1 MSYLE
6 REYIPPS
13 GPIMPFGSA
22 GVVGAMAA
30 LLGLVGL
37 LLPTTLTES
46 IAFQMYLDTMIASA
60 VPPFGWA
67 AKIVTGLLLA
77 VAGGL
82 LGYGLARLFGV
93 RSGGGSIAQ
102 LLARLRGIG
111 AQDDDDAPVLRS
123 ADRHPDAPAR
133 RPFSVAT
140 DIPARPA
147 EASEWD
153 QYWQN
158 SPSDAPDDDGELLLT
173 SNFADVQPAPQPAY
187 HSMPA
192 SEAEPYIPAPFAS
205 PPYVEESFDEDV
217 FAPLM
222 PAPMSADAASA
233 FAHDAPVDSAIIA
246 PAPHVAAPQSEAV
259 DLSVARLD
267 ELLARLEA
275 GLASRSGVSTAT
287 TLAAASPA
295 KLSPDALDDAPAG
308 TPPLPQDSTVAKERE
323 LLFPQDPALAAALAT
338 LRRMNQHVG

>member
-13 GPIMPFGSA
+13 GPIMPFGGA
-22 GVVGAMAA
+22 GVAGAMAA
-30 LLGLVGL
+30 LLGLVGF

-67 AKIVTGLLLA
+67 AKVVTGLLLA
-77 VAGGL
+77 LVGGL

-93 RSGGGSIAQ
+93 RSGGGGLAQ
-102 LLARLRGIG
+102 FLARLRGIG

-133 RPFSVAT
+133 RPFSAVT

-147 EASEWD
+147 VASEWD
-153 QYWQN
+153 QYWQD
-158 SPSDAPDDDGELLLT
+158 SPDDAPDGDGELLLT
-173 SNFADVQPAPQPAY
+173 SNFVDDQPATKPAY
-187 HSMPA
+187 HPMPA
-192 SEAEPYIPAPFAS
+192 SEAETAAAAPFAS
-205 PPYVEESFDEDV
+205 VPYVEESFDEDV
-217 FAPLM
+217 YAPAM
-222 PAPMSADAASA
+222 PAPMSVDAASA
-233 FAHDAPVDSAIIA
+233 FAHDAPVGGAIIA
-246 PAPHVAAPQSEAV
+246 TDPHVSAPQSEAL

-275 GLASRSGVSTAT
+275 GLSSRRGAPAAT
-287 TLAAASPA
+287 TMAAASPA
-295 KLSPDALDDAPAG
+295 KASTDALDDALVG
-308 TPPLPQDSTVAKERE
+308 TPPLPHDSAVAKERE

>member
-13 GPIMPFGSA
+13 GPIMPFGGA
-22 GVVGAMAA
+22 GVAGAMAA
-30 LLGLVGL
+30 LLGLVGF

-46 IAFQMYLDTMIASA
+46 IAFQMYLDTIIASA
-60 VPPFGWA
+60 VPPFGWV
-67 AKIVTGLLLA
+67 AKGVTGLLLA
-77 VAGGL
+77 LVGGL

-93 RSGGGSIAQ
+93 RSGGGGLAQ

-153 QYWQN
+153 QYWQD
-158 SPSDAPDDDGELLLT
+158 SPDDAPDDDGELLLT
-173 SNFADVQPAPQPAY
+173 SNFADVQSAPQPAY
-187 HSMPA
+187 HPMPA
-192 SEAEPYIPAPFAS
+192 SESEPSAPAPFAS

-217 FAPLM
+217 YAPIA
-222 PAPMSADAASA
+222 PAPMAVEAAGI

-246 PAPHVAAPQSEAV
+246 PDPHIAAPQSEAL

-275 GLASRSGVSTAT
+275 GLSSRRGAPAAT
-287 TLAAASPA
+287 TMAAASPA
-295 KLSPDALDDAPAG
+295 KASNDALDDTPLG
-308 TPPLPQDSTVAKERE
+308 TPPLPQDSAVAEERE